1 MSLVKKII
9 KLLLLAISITFLHIV
24 IISFFPYPL
33 NHINVAMLLLL
44 LIFIIT
50 NRENYI
56 WLGVLVG
63 LLLEMFTSVPYGVN
77 LASLVASIIFI
88 NWLSLNIFTY
98 RSLYMVFII
107 GILGSFIYRFIFSVL
122 IFFVSVVNQTDF
134 YLFKGT
140 FLLDIGLEILLTGF
154 ALFIL
159 YMISIRMLKYLRS
172 DHLSDNSM
180 FKL

>member
-1 MSLVKKII
+1 
-9 KLLLLAISITFLHIV
+9 
-24 IISFFPYPL
+24 
-33 NHINVAMLLLL
+33 MLLLL